1 MKQLVIMSGGFHP
14 FHAGHMAL
22 YQAARE
28 QFPGADIVVGATD
41 VQARRPFPFKIKQKL
56 AQLSGVPPKD
66 FVQVQRQF
74 SAADPSIVNRVK
86 NPEDTA
92 LIFVRSDKDQG
103 KAPMPAAIDPATGQL
118 PLVTRGANK
127 GKPVSNYLQYYS
139 GNENQLAPMT
149 QHAYMAYLPTVEFG
163 PGMTSATEIRTAW
176 PTLNE
181 KRKTALVMSL
191 YPRTQSNP
199 KLATTVV
206 KLLDTAMGSQGVA
219 EGLEHYN
226 GIEISMEKEDDEIMV
241 TAMMSGG
248 RELGHVL
255 FVIDGEYLAPQDLEV
270 DERYQGQGIAAT
282 MYDYVKSKGYKI
294 RRSGQQTDAGAGF
307 WDKHKPG
314 KNVWEQG
321 MAETVNPMTANTA
334 GAGAGMTAGY
344 QRREN
349 QPISESTSLK
359 TTLKA
364 IVNDTGEPVTATF
377 ETLKYLA
384 KRYVNAHGE
393 LDRGWRMVA
402 MSTGAKW
409 TEKFYKDKLKNEL
422 YDLVKY
428 RPNDTADLKDFL
440 RGVEIGGEL
449 ETKRSFSNISNTLPE
464 ILADLGYRL
473 QEPQLIKNAQR
484 WVKNLKDY
492 HAYLASL
499 EADDDDDYS
508 APAPTKST
516 LPGQQNA
523 QVEQLV
529 NDLLSKLPKNV
540 AGDIRNAIA
549 RSPNKLQALQQEL
562 TRRNIA
568 ISENQGWAATLE
580 ALKPEALTA
589 LQQAK
594 QNIEQNRQQE
604 IDQWAQ
610 DFQANTAAKFAPRPK
625 PAALPP
631 VPVAQ
636 PGERFHTL
644 KDRLAQLDIARRKFE
659 EFNKLSAA
667 IKKKYPLVADELDR
681 IDNSLLQDVK
691 DGAADN
697 YASLLTKLSKYENT
711 LTTRFPGI
719 VKEDP
724 DYIEEKSN

>member
-28 QFPGADIVVGATD
+28 QFPGADVVVGATD
-41 VQARRPFPFKIKQKL
+41 VQAKRPFPYKIKQKL

-86 NPEDTA
+86 NPEDTV

-103 KAPMPAAIDPATGQL
+103 KPPMPAAVDPATGQL

-139 GNENQLAPMT
+139 GNEDQLAPMT
-149 QHAYMAYLPTVEFG
+149 QHAYMAYLPTVEFL
-163 PGMTSATEIRTAW
+163 PGMTGASDIRAEW
-176 PTLNE
+176 PTLDQQG
-181 KRKTALVMSL
+181 KSDRVVSL
-191 YPRTQSNP
+191 YPATQTNP
-199 KLATTVV
+199 KLTATVV
-206 KLLDTAMGSQGVA
+206 KLLDTAIGSGV
-219 EGLEHYN
+219 
-226 GIEISMEKEDDEIMV
+226 K
-241 TAMMSGG
+241 
-248 RELGHVL
+248 
-255 FVIDGEYLAPQDLEV
+255 
-270 DERYQGQGIAAT
+270 
-282 MYDYVKSKGYKI
+282 
-294 RRSGQQTDAGAGF
+294 
-307 WDKHKPG
+307 
-314 KNVWEQG
+314 
-321 MAETVNPMTANTA
+321 ETVNPMTANTA

-428 RPNDTADLKDFL
+428 RPGDTADLKDFL

-449 ETKRSFSNISNTLPE
+449 ETKRSFSNISNNLPQ
-464 ILADLGYRL
+464 ILADLGHKL
-473 QEPQLIKNAQR
+473 QEPQLIKNALR

-508 APAPTKST
+508 APAPAKST

-529 NDLLSKLPKNV
+529 NDMLSKLPKNV

-580 ALKPEALTA
+580 ALKPEALAA
-589 LQQAK
+589 LKQAK
-594 QNIEQNRQQE
+594 SNNEQNRQQE
-604 IDQWAQ
+604 VDQWAR
-610 DFQANTAAKFAPRPK
+610 DFQANTAAKFAPRSR
-625 PAALPP
+625 PAAAPALPP

-636 PGERFHTL
+636 PGESSAALEYRL
-644 KDRLAQLDIARRKFE
+644 KQYGIAKQKLK
-659 EFNKLSAA
+659 KLSELIAA
-667 IKKKYPLVADELDR
+667 IKAKYPLVATELVQ
-681 IDNSLLQDVK
+681 IDNSLLQDVA
-691 DGAADN
+691 DGPADN
-697 YASLLTKLSKYENT
+697 YKTLLAKIANHENALTK
-711 LTTRFPGI
+711 RFF

-724 DYIEEKSN
+724 DYIEEKRN